1 MFSVRF
7 RAEKESN
14 VVKGVD
20 TVKKKPELALVKKAM
35 RGDPGA
41 FGELIRREQE
51 SLYRMAFL
59 YTRNEED
66 ALDALQEGILKAYT
80 HRKTLRKPEH
90 FKTWLM
96 RIVINSAQDLMKKRR
111 PAAEW
116 DELEEL
122 SAPEGLPP
130 EERMDLYD
138 ALGHLPEPM
147 QQLLKLRY
155 FDGLS
160 NREIANQL
168 EVPEGTVAVQLSR
181 ARERLRLELKEEK
194 VC

>member
-1 MFSVRF
+1 M
-7 RAEKESN
+7 K
-14 VVKGVD
+14 
-20 TVKKKPELALVKKAM
+20 KKKPELALIKKAM
-35 RGDPGA
+35 RGNPGA
-41 FGELIRREQE
+41 FGELVQQEQE

-59 YTRNEED
+59 YTRNQED

-80 HRKTLRKPEH
+80 HIKTLREPER

-96 RIVINSAQDLMKKRR
+96 RIVINSAQDLLKKRR
-111 PAAEW
+111 PTEEW
-116 DELEEL
+116 EELDGL

-138 ALGHLPEPM
+138 ALHQLPEPM

-160 NREIANQL
+160 NREIASQL
-168 EVPEGTVAVQLSR
+168 EVSESTVAVRLSR
-181 ARERLRLELKEEK
+181 ARERLKLEMKEEK

>member
-1 MFSVRF
+1 M
-7 RAEKESN
+7 K
-14 VVKGVD
+14 
-20 TVKKKPELALVKKAM
+20 KKKPELALIKKAM

-41 FGELIRREQE
+41 FGELIQREQE

-59 YTRNEED
+59 YTRNEDD

-80 HRKTLRKPEH
+80 HRKTLREPEH

-96 RIVINSAQDLMKKRR
+96 RIVINSAQDLLKKRK

-116 DELEEL
+116 EELEEL
-122 SAPEGLPP
+122 SAPEGLSP

-138 ALGHLPEPM
+138 ALDQLSEPM
-147 QQLLKLRY
+147 RQLLKLRY

-160 NREIANQL
+160 NREIAHQL
-168 EVPEGTVAVQLSR
+168 EVPEGTVAVRLSR
-181 ARERLRLELKEEK
+181 ARERLKLTMKEEK
-194 VC
+194 AC

>member
-1 MFSVRF
+1 M
-7 RAEKESN
+7 K
-14 VVKGVD
+14 
-20 TVKKKPELALVKKAM
+20 KKKPELALIKKAM
-35 RGDPGA
+35 RGNPGA
-41 FGELIRREQE
+41 FGELVQQEQE

-59 YTRNEED
+59 YTRNQED

-80 HRKTLRKPEH
+80 HIKTLREPER

-96 RIVINSAQDLMKKRR
+96 RIVINSAQDLLKKRR
-111 PAAEW
+111 PTEEW
-116 DELEEL
+116 EELDEL

-138 ALGHLPEPM
+138 ALHQLPEPM

-160 NREIANQL
+160 NRDIARQL
-168 EVPEGTVAVQLSR
+168 EVSESTVAVRLSR
-181 ARERLRLELKEEK
+181 ARERLKLEMKEEK

>member
-1 MFSVRF
+1 M
-7 RAEKESN
+7 
-14 VVKGVD
+14 
-20 TVKKKPELALVKKAM
+20 
-35 RGDPGA
+35 
-41 FGELIRREQE
+41 IRREQE

-116 DELEEL
+116 DELEREEAEYERQLEEL

-168 EVPEGTVAVQLSR
+168 EVPEGTVAVRLSR

>member
-130 EERMDLYD
+130 E
-138 ALGHLPEPM
+138 PT

-168 EVPEGTVAVQLSR
+168 EVPEGTVAVRLSR

>member
-1 MFSVRF
+1 M
-7 RAEKESN
+7 
-14 VVKGVD
+14 
-20 TVKKKPELALVKKAM
+20 
-35 RGDPGA
+35 
-41 FGELIRREQE
+41 IRREQE

-122 SAPEGLPP
+122 SAPEGCRRRSAWICTMPWAIFRSLCSS
-130 EERMDLYD
+130 
-138 ALGHLPEPM
+138 
-147 QQLLKLRY
+147 
-155 FDGLS
+155 F
-160 NREIANQL
+160 
-168 EVPEGTVAVQLSR
+168 
-181 ARERLRLELKEEK
+181 
-194 VC
+194 

>member
-1 MFSVRF
+1 M
-7 RAEKESN
+7 
-14 VVKGVD
+14 D
-20 TVKKKPELALVKKAM
+20 KKKPEPALIKKAM
-35 RGDPGA
+35 RGNPGA
-41 FGELIRREQE
+41 FGELIHREQE

-59 YTRNEED
+59 YTRNEDD
-66 ALDALQEGILKAYT
+66 ALDALQDGILKAYT
-80 HRKTLRKPEH
+80 HIKTLREPKY

-96 RIVINSAQDLMKKRR
+96 RIVINSAQNLVKKRR

-116 DELEEL
+116 EELEEL
-122 SAPEGLPP
+122 PDPETISP

-138 ALGHLPEPM
+138 ALHRLPEPM

-168 EVPEGTVAVQLSR
+168 GVTEGAVNVRLSR
-181 ARERLRLELKEEK
+181 ARERLRLEMKEEK

>member
-1 MFSVRF
+1 M
-7 RAEKESN
+7 
-14 VVKGVD
+14 
-20 TVKKKPELALVKKAM
+20 
-35 RGDPGA
+35 
-41 FGELIRREQE
+41 
-51 SLYRMAFL
+51 
-59 YTRNEED
+59 
-66 ALDALQEGILKAYT
+66 KAYT

-168 EVPEGTVAVQLSR
+168 EVPEGTVAVRLSR

>member
-1 MFSVRF
+1 M
-7 RAEKESN
+7 K
-14 VVKGVD
+14 
-20 TVKKKPELALVKKAM
+20 KKKPELALIKKAM
-35 RGDPGA
+35 RGNPGA
-41 FGELIRREQE
+41 FGELIQQEQE

-59 YTRNEED
+59 YTRNQED

-80 HRKTLRKPEH
+80 HIKTLREPER

-96 RIVINSAQDLMKKRR
+96 RIVINSAQDLLKKRR
-111 PAAEW
+111 PTEEW
-116 DELEEL
+116 EELDEL
-122 SAPEGLPP
+122 STPEGLPP

-138 ALGHLPEPM
+138 ALHQLPEPM

-160 NREIANQL
+160 NREIARQL
-168 EVPEGTVAVQLSR
+168 EVSESTVAVRLSR
-181 ARERLRLELKEEK
+181 ARERLKLEMKEEK